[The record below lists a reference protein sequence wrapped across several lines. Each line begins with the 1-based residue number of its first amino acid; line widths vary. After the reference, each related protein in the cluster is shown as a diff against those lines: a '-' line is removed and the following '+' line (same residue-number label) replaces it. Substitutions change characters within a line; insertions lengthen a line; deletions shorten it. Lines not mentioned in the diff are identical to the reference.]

1 MTWGLASAVAG
12 RAVSLMLPWRA
23 SLGKALRPRKSEDES
38 MEGFVLTRDGEPRGE
53 AEMEPNF

>member
-1 MTWGLASAVAG
+1 
-12 RAVSLMLPWRA
+12 MLPWRA